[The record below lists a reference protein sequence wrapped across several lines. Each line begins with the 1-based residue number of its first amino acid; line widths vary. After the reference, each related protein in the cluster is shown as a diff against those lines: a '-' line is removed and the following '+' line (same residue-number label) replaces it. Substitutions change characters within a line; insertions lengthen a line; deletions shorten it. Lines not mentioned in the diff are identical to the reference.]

1 MNLEDLVTHYGYIA
15 IVLGTFLE
23 GETILIIAGFLA
35 HRGYLELPF
44 VISAAFIG
52 TLIGDQLYFYIGR
65 IKGKQFI
72 DNRPAW
78 HARTERVFKL
88 LEKHQTLLILGF
100 RFLYG
105 IRTVTPFVLGS
116 AGINPFRYLFLN
128 ITGALVWAIA
138 LGIAGYYF
146 GHALELL
153 VSEVKKYEQWVI
165 AGMLLTSM
173 VVWFAYRLRDKKEN
187 CSELTK
193 PDQ

>member
-1 MNLEDLVTHYGYIA
+1 MNLENLVTHYGYIA

-23 GETILIIAGFLA
+23 GETILILAGFLA
-35 HRGYLELPF
+35 HRGYLELPY
-44 VISAAFIG
+44 VISAAFTG

-88 LEKHQTLLILGF
+88 LAKHQTLLILGF

-116 AGINPFRYLFLN
+116 AGINPLRYLFLN
-128 ITGALVWAIA
+128 ITGALVWAVA

-165 AGMLLTSM
+165 AGMLFTSM
-173 VVWFAYRLRDKKEN
+173 AVWFAYRWRDKKTTCGEA
-187 CSELTK
+187 TK